1 MKKAWAKAI
10 NKSSYLKVI
19 GRHFLWKIK
28 KKTLQKKFIFG
39 KIAVGKKT
47 ACNFSKK
54 STSGT
59 FHWKTNTKDR

>member
-1 MKKAWAKAI
+1 M
-10 NKSSYLKVI
+10 I

-47 ACNFSKK
+47 ACNFSNK

>member
-1 MKKAWAKAI
+1 M
-10 NKSSYLKVI
+10 I

-59 FHWKTNTKDR
+59 FRWKTNTKYR